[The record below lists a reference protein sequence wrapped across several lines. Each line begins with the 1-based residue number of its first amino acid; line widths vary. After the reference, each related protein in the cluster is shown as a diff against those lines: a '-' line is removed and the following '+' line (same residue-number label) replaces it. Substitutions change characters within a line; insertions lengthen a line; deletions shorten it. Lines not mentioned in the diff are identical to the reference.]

1 MDINVARFAGEIVS
15 FIRPYRLLGK
25 KKQTTFQIQE
35 LFFKAEIQ
43 AVSSV
48 LKAIEQLVRV

>member
-25 KKQTTFQIQE
+25 KKTDN
-35 LFFKAEIQ
+35 L
-43 AVSSV
+43 SDSR
-48 LKAIEQLVRV
+48 AILQG

>member
-48 LKAIEQLVRV
+48 LKAIEQLV